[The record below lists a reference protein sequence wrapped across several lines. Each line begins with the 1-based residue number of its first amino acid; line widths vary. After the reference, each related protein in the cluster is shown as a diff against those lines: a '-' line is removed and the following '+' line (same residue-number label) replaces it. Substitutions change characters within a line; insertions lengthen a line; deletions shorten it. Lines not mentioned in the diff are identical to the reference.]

1 LQEEKIVSIKRRMKT
16 ACDKSLSVAKS
27 LGCGLLLLLACRAT
41 AETEAVPAGRVYD
54 FGEVVEGRQVKHVF
68 TFTNPTSRTL
78 NIKDVRVSCGC
89 TTATVRKKSL
99 APGETTDFGV
109 TFDSLGRAGEVE
121 KGVDLLTDVAGV
133 ETIKYLVKGKVRA
146 LPTAGSFDFGE
157 MVEGEKPRHGF
168 KLKNDGGTPLR
179 ILAVN
184 APFFM
189 AATKLGKKSLSP
201 GEETGFALTFNSRGA
216 PEGAVSATVYVAT
229 DSESL
234 PAFKYDVK
242 GNVKPLPPTGSHD
255 FGVVRDG
262 SKELVAEFK
271 FANRSGAPVK
281 IVDNV
286 APWGCRLEGLPK
298 GAVEPEKEIVFKAR
312 LSPSVRRGQTREN
325 VYLLTDV
332 PGGGVFKYTLLA
344 QIEPEAERVFDFGEI
359 VAGAKPKHVFEFTN
373 RSGKPLTVERV
384 RVSCGCTM
392 VDDLKDKR
400 LQPGESAR
408 FAVTFDSS
416 GREGAVEKPLY
427 LMTDAEEL
435 KVVRYVVKGV
445 VRPLAKPG
453 AATASPPVVSVP
465 LAVGETF
472 DFGMVRQGEA
482 LARRFKFKNGTGET
496 LRITRVR
503 ATSYQLVAEVDK
515 TELRPGE
522 TATVSG
528 RLATAG
534 SRGEVQDYVYVFTD
548 SKACPMGRFVFKGK
562 VVP

>member
-1 LQEEKIVSIKRRMKT
+1 M
-16 ACDKSLSVAKS
+16 
-27 LGCGLLLLLACRAT
+27 
-41 AETEAVPAGRVYD
+41 
-54 FGEVVEGRQVKHVF
+54 
-68 TFTNPTSRTL
+68 
-78 NIKDVRVSCGC
+78 
-89 TTATVRKKSL
+89 
-99 APGETTDFGV
+99 
-109 TFDSLGRAGEVE
+109 
-121 KGVDLLTDVAGV
+121 DLLTDVAGG
-133 ETIKYLVKGKVRA
+133 ETIKYLVKGKVKA

-157 MVEGEKPRHGF
+157 MVEGKKPRHGF
-168 KLKNDGGTPLR
+168 KLKNDGGKPLR

-184 APFFM
+184 PPFFLV
-189 AATKLGKKSLSP
+189 ATKPGKESLAP
-201 GEETGFALTFNSRGA
+201 GEETGFEVAFNSRGA
-216 PEGAVSATVYVAT
+216 PEGAVSATVYVTT

-384 RVSCGCTM
+384 RASCGCTM

-435 KVVRYVVKGV
+435 KLARYVVKGV